1 MKSKIIIINILI
13 ALLLTGCWNY
23 NEIQNFAQLVGLA
36 IDKGEEGYK
45 YKVTAEIASSK
56 PSADFDIEPILFE
69 INENTIIGA
78 LRKMITVSAKKI
90 YVGHCKI
97 IIISEEVSREG
108 ISDILDVFLRDHEF
122 RITMVVLVA
131 RDAAARDMLD
141 NTATTAKIASLE
153 LEKILKSNTLFG
165 SFSLAKQLYH
175 VQSDLLNHGISPS
188 LPVLR
193 LIDFEERKTFELF
206 GVAEF
211 RDDKLVSFIDMKES
225 RYFLNVI
232 DCYKGGVYSVNTDE
246 DNYIAVE
253 VMEEKTKYKFS
264 EENSKIIVTLNI
276 SSTVNIIENNTY
288 FKNAQWTEEKIKKL
302 LNEEKTLGIINEVEN
317 VKNIVKSDVYGFE
330 KLLKAMNYKLW
341 KKYQNHDVFFLDQIE
356 VRVNSN
362 IKIRGTGIID
372 LDRGQKP

>member
-131 RDAAARDMLD
+131 KDAAARDMLD

-206 GVAEF
+206 GEMTNF
-211 RDDKLVSFIDMKES
+211 HLSI
-225 RYFLNVI
+225 
-232 DCYKGGVYSVNTDE
+232 
-246 DNYIAVE
+246 
-253 VMEEKTKYKFS
+253 
-264 EENSKIIVTLNI
+264 
-276 SSTVNIIENNTY
+276 
-288 FKNAQWTEEKIKKL
+288 
-302 LNEEKTLGIINEVEN
+302 
-317 VKNIVKSDVYGFE
+317 
-330 KLLKAMNYKLW
+330 
-341 KKYQNHDVFFLDQIE
+341 
-356 VRVNSN
+356 
-362 IKIRGTGIID
+362 
-372 LDRGQKP
+372 

>member
-122 RITMVVLVA
+122 RITMIVLVA
-131 RDAAARDMLD
+131 KDAAARDMLD

-206 GVAEF
+206 GIAEF
-211 RDDKLVSFIDMKES
+211 KDDKLVSFIDMKES

-341 KKYQNHDVFFLDQIE
+341 KKYQNHEVFFLDQIE

-362 IKIRGTGIID
+362 VKIRGTGIID